1 MKSFKELTEANLH
14 DKIKNHP
21 AVQSYEA
28 NYGEHFVN
36 LKPGYHWS
44 GQRSFGDETA
54 GKVWKLLKGVTKTDV

>member
-1 MKSFKELTEANLH
+1 MKTFKELTEATLH

-21 AVQSYEA
+21 AVQSYEP

-36 LKPGYHWS
+36 LKPGYEWS

-54 GKVWKLLKGVTKTDV
+54 SKVRKLLKGVKKVE